1 MRVTSGP
8 PAGQPA
14 AEGKRGRCRRLPC
27 SCQCVL
33 TSRASAPPF
42 KQRRRRRR
50 RRRRRKQQLSGSG
63 PGCGRLRR
71 DPSATERSP
80 RLRGPH
86 SPPPPPAGKGVP
98 RPRPNA
104 RADTPPRGPGRD
116 LFLYWQPEK
125 MPEPKRRA
133 AWQALSLR
141 RPPAGGRKGG
151 REGGGRHG
159 CAEESD
165 AHGAAAQALFSG
177 AGWAEMEVSFYVA
190 EIGNK

>member
-8 PAGQPA
+8 LAGHPA

-42 KQRRRRRR
+42 KQRRRR

-98 RPRPNA
+98 RPRPAPANGRRSA
-104 RADTPPRGPGRD
+104 RPGPRLIYLFPSPRRCRSRSGGPPGRR
-116 LFLYWQPEK
+116 F
-125 MPEPKRRA
+125 
-133 AWQALSLR
+133 
-141 RPPAGGRKGG
+141 
-151 REGGGRHG
+151 H
-159 CAEESD
+159 
-165 AHGAAAQALFSG
+165 
-177 AGWAEMEVSFYVA
+177 
-190 EIGNK
+190 